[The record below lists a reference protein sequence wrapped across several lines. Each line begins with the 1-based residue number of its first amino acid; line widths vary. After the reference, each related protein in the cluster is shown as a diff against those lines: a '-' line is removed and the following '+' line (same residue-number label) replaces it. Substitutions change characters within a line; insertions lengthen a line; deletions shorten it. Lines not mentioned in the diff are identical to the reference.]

1 MSSQSRLWMTAG
13 LTASSLAV
21 ILVLS
26 SLPGCNPHK
35 DQLRPEN
42 LFGRIGRQTGQII
55 EPRKCMLRVAILNRP
70 FRDAAINETVWKVA
84 DEQAI
89 APEARRALELNGVR
103 IGQIT
108 GELPAE
114 LDAILNAPPPHK
126 VEPASFL
133 LDDGDQ
139 TLISM
144 CDPVDQVSLLL
155 NRENRPYGKDFQA
168 ASGYFRVTA
177 THEGGD
183 GLALRFTP
191 EIHHGPVQ
199 RSYQPLT
206 HATPYA
212 PQQFRIND
220 GQQEEA
226 LGDLAGS
233 LVLEPGQVAV
243 IGCRPE
249 QERSLGAFLFT
260 SAENHGDQKRQKLVL
275 VWASRNQLGV
285 LGEKRAKTDRPVATA
300 DARKPAAAEKKPV
313 QVSTRAGGAA
323 ASKSSGS
330 TTAKDA
336 H

>member
-1 MSSQSRLWMTAG
+1 MSSRRRLWKTAG
-13 LTASSLAV
+13 LPASSLALIV
-21 ILVLS
+21 CLS
-26 SLPGCNPHK
+26 SLAGCNPHK

-42 LFGRIGRQTGQII
+42 LFGRIGRPSGQII
-55 EPRKCMLRVAILNRP
+55 EPKRCMLRVAILNRP
-70 FRDAAINETVWKVA
+70 FRDAVINEAVWRAA

-89 APEARRALELNGVR
+89 APEARRALEVNGVR

-108 GELPAE
+108 GELPPE
-114 LDAILNAPPPHK
+114 LVALLEAPPPNK

-177 THEGGD
+177 THDGGD

-206 HATPYA
+206 HATPYT

-226 LGDLAGS
+226 LGDLAAN

-260 SAENHGDQKRQKLVL
+260 PTEHHGDQKRQKLVI
-275 VWASRNQLGV
+275 VWASRNQVGV
-285 LGEKRAKTDRPVATA
+285 VGEKHAKTDRPVPTRDSRTPPAVAIKPTEVSSRA
-300 DARKPAAAEKKPV
+300 AKAGDKGPPGSAAPRDAR
-313 QVSTRAGGAA
+313 
-323 ASKSSGS
+323 
-330 TTAKDA
+330 
-336 H
+336 